1 VNHAGGFCVAQ
12 GGEMWYTMLGQTICY
27 CDPMHN
33 AITDFLRTS
42 HTCLLL
48 VHPAV
53 SKLEGAAAQLLS
65 VYSWPRLS
73 VGGELSAV
81 LFSETSQ
88 RRSRA
93 ARQWMKVHFR
103 EMAPGPVLCT
113 EIDLLFE
120 PTLKLDPLRLMRD
133 VGRVTRLVVT
143 WPGSYVDN
151 VLAYAVPGH
160 SHYRTW
166 RRPEVFIKVLE

>member
-1 VNHAGGFCVAQ
+1 
-12 GGEMWYTMLGQTICY
+12 
-27 CDPMHN
+27 MHN
-33 AITDFLRTS
+33 TVTDFLRTS

-53 SKLEGAAAQLLS
+53 SRLEDAANELSS
-65 VYSWPRLS
+65 VYDWPRLS
-73 VGGELSAV
+73 VGRELSAV
-81 LFSETSQ
+81 LLSETPGLC
-88 RRSRA
+88 SRA
-93 ARQWMKVHFR
+93 ARQWMKIHLR

-113 EIDLLFE
+113 EIDLLFD
-120 PTLKLDPLRLMRD
+120 PTLKVDPLRLMRD

-166 RRPEVFIKVLE
+166 RKPEVFVKVLE